1 MTERQTGRVVAIE
14 SWAVFYARRDG
25 DGMLVKLGRAAV
37 RVMRGDLVS
46 FVVDRE
52 IPGALAYG
60 HDAFV
65 VERPAGARPLRPKPR
80 RKRCR
85 PDGRYY
91 G

>member
-1 MTERQTGRVVAIE
+1 MSERQHGRVVAIE
-14 SWAVFYARRDG
+14 SWAAFYARRDG

-46 FVVDRE
+46 FVVNRE
-52 IPGALAYG
+52 IPGGLAYG
-60 HDAFV
+60 RDAALLA
-65 VERPAGARPLRPKPR
+65 RPAWARPLRRKPR